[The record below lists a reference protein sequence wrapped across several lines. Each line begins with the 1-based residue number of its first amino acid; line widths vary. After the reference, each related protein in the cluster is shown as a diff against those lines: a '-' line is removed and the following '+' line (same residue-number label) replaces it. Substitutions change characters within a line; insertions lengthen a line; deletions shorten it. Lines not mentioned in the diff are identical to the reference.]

1 MKQLRLSILCLSA
14 CTFLAVRAS
23 ARQVAPTPAETVAKV
38 VELGRTDSQV
48 MRFLDHVTNRIGP
61 RLTGSDG
68 YENACHWAREE
79 FVALGLENVRLER
92 WGEFPVGFNRGPS
105 SGRMLTPVARE
116 LRFGTNAWTAGTQG
130 RVAGPAIL
138 APTNEAELEAIRP
151 KLAGAWVVVKSASAP
166 ARGAERRPA
175 AADRAF
181 REARDKAYDEA
192 GIAGTIR
199 AARGELVLTGGSQKV
214 DWNALPKRPAIQ
226 MVAEDHTAILE
237 QVEKGAEVR
246 LEFDVRNWFERGP
259 IQLSN
264 VIAEISGTEKPDEYV
279 IVGGHLDSWDG
290 ATGALDN
297 GTGVATT
304 LEAAR
309 LLVAAGA
316 RPKRT
321 IRFMLWGGEEQ
332 GLLGSRA
339 WIEQNKAEL
348 PRISAV
354 LVHDGGTNYCAGIP
368 STVSMA
374 PLFESIF
381 APVKDLDPEKPF
393 KVRTTKGISPVG
405 SDSDAFL
412 SVGVPGLFWD
422 QRGKSN
428 YNHVH
433 HTQYDTYEEA
443 VPEYQRNSSIV
454 IAVGALGIANLPDLL
469 PRDGLKAAGG
479 MGGGLGGRRLGVQL
493 DDDMKITEIVD
504 DGIAAKVGLLV
515 GDKVMK
521 IGDVPVTD
529 TTELRTAMQEAPVKS
544 KVVVMRGTESKEFAI
559 EFPVDLDAPIR
570 RYGMRVG
577 DELEVERVTSN
588 ELAEKAG
595 IQRDDVITQIDGK
608 PVSTKADLSAALEAA
623 QGEVKLELR
632 RGEGEKAKTVTATL
646 AKPSAR

>member
-1 MKQLRLSILCLSA
+1 MKQLRLTILLLST
-14 CTFLAVRAS
+14 CILLA
-23 ARQVAPTPAETVAKV
+23 ARTAAAQATPTPAETVAKV

-68 YENACHWAREE
+68 YENACAWAREE

-105 SGRMLTPVARE
+105 SGRMLAPAARE
-116 LRFGTNAWTAGTQG
+116 LRFGTNAWTAGTKG
-130 RVAGPAIL
+130 RVAGPAL
-138 APTNEAELEAIRP
+138 FAPTNEAELEAIRP
-151 KLAGAWVVVKSASAP
+151 KLAGAWVVLKSAPTP
-166 ARGAERRPA
+166 ARGTERRPA
-175 AADRAF
+175 AADRTF
-181 REARDKAYDEA
+181 RDARDKAYDEA

-199 AARGELVLTGGSQKV
+199 GVRGELVVTGGSQRV
-214 DWNALPKRPAIQ
+214 DWNALPKRPSIQ
-226 MVAEDHTAILE
+226 MVADDHAAIVAE
-237 QVEKGAEVR
+237 IDKGAEVR
-246 LEFDVRNWFERGP
+246 LEFDIRNWFERGP
-259 IQLSN
+259 VQLHN
-264 VIAEISGTEKPDEYV
+264 VIAEIQGSEKPDEYV

-309 LLVAAGA
+309 LLVASGA
-316 RPKRT
+316 KPKRT

-339 WIEQNKAEL
+339 WIEQNKVEL

-381 APVKDLDPEKPF
+381 APVKDLDPELPF

-412 SVGVPGLFWD
+412 SVGVPGFFWD

-428 YNHVH
+428 YTHVH
-433 HTQYDTYEEA
+433 HTQFDTYEEA
-443 VPEYQRNSSIV
+443 VPEYQRNSAIV

-469 PRDGLKAAGG
+469 PREGLRATGGG
-479 MGGGLGGRRLGVQL
+479 MGGRRLGVQL
-493 DDDMKITEIVD
+493 DDDMKITEVVD
-504 DGIAAKVGLLV
+504 DGIAAKIGLLV
-515 GDKVMK
+515 GDKVLK
-521 IGDVPVTD
+521 IGDTPVAD
-529 TTELRTAMQEAPVKS
+529 TTELRTAMQESPVKS
-544 KVVVMRGTESKEFAI
+544 KAVVQRGTETMEFAI

-577 DELEVERVTSN
+577 DELDVQRVTSD
-588 ELAEKAG
+588 EIAAKAG
-595 IQRDDVITQIDGK
+595 ILRDDVITSVDGK
-608 PVSTKADLSAALEAA
+608 PVKTKAELSAALEAVKA
-623 QGEVKLELR
+623 DVKLDLR
-632 RGEGEKAKTVTATL
+632 RGEGEKASAVSVTL
-646 AKPSAR
+646 PKPEAR

>member
-1 MKQLRLSILCLSA
+1 MTSNRIAPLLAAAFVLALPAWAAQMAPAPSA
-14 CTFLAVRAS
+14 TV
-23 ARQVAPTPAETVAKV
+23 ETVI
-38 VELGRTDSQV
+38 ELGRTDSQV
-48 MRFLDHVTNRIGP
+48 MRYLDHVTNRIGP

-68 YENACHWAREE
+68 YENACAWAVEE
-79 FVALGLENVRLER
+79 FKAIPLENVRLER

-105 SGRMLTPVARE
+105 AGRMLAPVARE
-116 LRFGTNAWTAGTQG
+116 LRFGTNAWTAGTKG
-130 RVAGPAIL
+130 RVAGPAVF
-138 APTNEAELEAIRP
+138 APTNDAELEAVRP
-151 KLAGAWVVVKSASAP
+151 KLAGAWVVAKSAA
-166 ARGAERRPA
+166 ARGTERRPA
-175 AADRAF
+175 AGDRAF
-181 REARDKAYDEA
+181 REARDKAYADA

-199 AARGELVLTGGSQKV
+199 SARGELVVTGGSHRL
-214 DWNALPKRPAIQ
+214 DWNALPKTPSIQ
-226 MVAEDHTAILE
+226 MVAEDHAAIVAE
-237 QVEKGAEVR
+237 MEKGAEVR

-259 IQLSN
+259 VQLHN
-264 VIAEISGTEKPDEYV
+264 VIAEIRGTEKPDEYV

-316 RPKRT
+316 KPKRT

-354 LVHDGGTNYCAGIP
+354 LNHDGGTNYCAGIP

-381 APVKDLDPEKPF
+381 APVKDLDPEHPF

-412 SVGVPGLFWD
+412 SAGVPGFFWD

-428 YNHVH
+428 YTHVH
-433 HTQYDTYEEA
+433 HTQFDTYEEA
-443 VPEYQRNSSIV
+443 VPEYQQNSAIV

-469 PRDGLKAAGG
+469 PREGLRAAGG
-479 MGGGLGGRRLGVQL
+479 GPGMGGRRLGVQL
-493 DDDMKITEIVD
+493 DEDMKITEVVD
-504 DGIAAKVGLLV
+504 DGLAAKVGLLV
-515 GDKVMK
+515 GDKVLR
-521 IGDVPVTD
+521 IGETPVAD
-529 TTELRTAMQEAPVKS
+529 TAELRSAMQEAPQKS
-544 KVVVMRGTESKEFAI
+544 KVVVLRGTESLEFAI
-559 EFPVDLDAPIR
+559 EFPADLDAPIR

-577 DELEVERVTSN
+577 DELDVQRVTSD
-588 ELAEKAG
+588 EAAEKAG
-595 IQRDDVITQIDGK
+595 VRRGDVITAVDGK
-608 PVSTKADLSAALEAA
+608 PVTTKAELSAALEAA
-623 QGEVKLELR
+623 KDTVKLELR
-632 RGEGEKAKTVTATL
+632 RGEAEKAGTVTAAL
-646 AKPSAR
+646 PKPESR

>member
-1 MKQLRLSILCLSA
+1 MKRLSPSFLLLSA
-14 CTFLAVRAS
+14 CALLEAHGS
-23 ARQVAPTPAETVAKV
+23 AMQAATAPADTVGRI
-38 VELGRTDSQV
+38 VELGRTESQV

-68 YENACHWAREE
+68 YENACHWARDE
-79 FVALGLENVRLER
+79 FEALGLANARLER

-105 SGRMLTPVARE
+105 SGRMLAPVARE

-130 RVAGPAIL
+130 RVAGAAVL

-151 KLAGAWVVVKSASAP
+151 KLGGAWIVVKSAPTP

-175 AADRAF
+175 GADRAF
-181 REARDKAYDEA
+181 REARDKAYDDA

-199 AARGELVLTGGSQKV
+199 AVRGELVLTGGSQKV
-214 DWNALPKRPAIQ
+214 DWNALPKRPSIQ
-226 MVAEDHTAILE
+226 MVADDHAAIVE
-237 QVEKGAEVR
+237 QIEKGAEVR
-246 LEFDVRNWFERGP
+246 LEFDIRNWFERGP
-259 IQLSN
+259 IQISN
-264 VIAEISGTEKPDEYV
+264 VIAEIPGTEKPDEYV

-316 RPKRT
+316 KPKRT

-348 PRISAV
+348 ARISAV
-354 LVHDGGTNYCAGIP
+354 LVHDGGTNYCGGIP

-381 APVKDLDPEKPF
+381 APVKDLDPEHPF
-393 KVRTTKGISPVG
+393 KVRTTKGVSPVG

-412 SVGVPGLFWD
+412 AVGVPGLFWD
-422 QRGKSN
+422 QHGKSN

-433 HTQYDTYEEA
+433 HTQFDTYEEA
-443 VPEYQRNSSIV
+443 VPEYQRNSAIV

-469 PRDGLKAAGG
+469 PRDGLRATGGG
-479 MGGGLGGRRLGVQL
+479 MGGRRLGVQL
-493 DDDMKITEIVD
+493 DEDMKITEVVD
-504 DGIAAKVGLLV
+504 DGLAAKVGLLV
-515 GDKVMK
+515 GDKVVK
-521 IGDVPVTD
+521 IGDTQVSD
-529 TTELRTAMQEAPVKS
+529 TTELRTAMQDSPVKS
-544 KVVVMRGTESKEFAI
+544 KVVVLRGPETVEFAI

-577 DELEVERVTSN
+577 DDLEVQRVTSD

-595 IQRDDVITQIDGK
+595 VARGDVITAVDGK
-608 PVSTKADLSAALEAA
+608 AVKTKAEVSVAFEAA
-623 QGEVKLELR
+623 KGEMRLELR
-632 RGEGEKAKTVTATL
+632 RGAGDKAAAVTVTL
-646 AKPSAR
+646 AKPESR